1 MLFQDTHTLS
11 FEEFHKSMAN
21 ITLIRLLDPE
31 SQQVQNA
38 VNEILFNEQKS
49 GRVSDLSP
57 ETIKVNI

>member
-1 MLFQDTHTLS
+1 
-11 FEEFHKSMAN
+11 MAN

-38 VNEILFNEQKS
+38 VDKILFDEQKS
-49 GRVSDLSP
+49 GRVTDLSP